1 MALIACRECGKE
13 ISDQA
18 PACPHCGAP
27 VAKAATNKYGAP
39 GVRSKN
45 SLWPAVVSLSIL
57 AVIAVSCSKLGGEQ
71 KQQERDYEFD
81 AKMACKQ
88 EIKKRLNDPGSA
100 EFPDAGKFFVTEI
113 SPKSS
118 YTVTVDMRAKNGFN
132 ALRLVQFKCVIADLS
147 YPAEGGYRWRGTVVE
162 VTP

>member
-1 MALIACRECGKE
+1 MKKSPWAAVISIA
-13 ISDQA
+13 
-18 PACPHCGAP
+18 
-27 VAKAATNKYGAP
+27 
-39 GVRSKN
+39 
-45 SLWPAVVSLSIL
+45 IL
-57 AVIAVSCSKLGGEQ
+57 AAVAVYFSKSEGGHQ
-71 KQQERDYEFD
+71 AVERDYEFD

-113 SPKSS
+113 KPQSS

-147 YPAEGGYRWRGTVVE
+147 YPAEGGYSWRGTAVE